1 MGSQV
6 LGLEKRLSKYQQSSS
21 MNSVTGRAVRPSAG
35 EARKKERKDAFLQ
48 KKTQVMSED
57 SHPLGRTEQLEWL
70 MVY

>member
-1 MGSQV
+1 
-6 LGLEKRLSKYQQSSS
+6 